1 MKKILVIGSSN
12 LDFVIRVGEMPAV
25 GETLLGQSLER
36 IPGGKGAN
44 QACACGRLG
53 GDTTF
58 LSAVG
63 TDGLGDV
70 VLENLIAAGVDCS
83 RVARCPGNTGIA
95 VIYVNDAGNNSI
107 VVVPGANSACDRGY
121 LAETWD
127 LVEQANIVIAQLEI
141 PHDAVWDVLRRA
153 HDLGKVTI
161 LNPAPAPDSLP
172 EDLYPCLDYITPNET
187 ELQKLTGL
195 PVGTAEEAKAAA
207 AVLLARGVEQVV
219 VTLGEKGALLK
230 SRTREQLFP
239 ALPVEAVDTTAAG
252 DTFNGA
258 MAVRLAEGAV
268 IEEAIRFANAASAL
282 AVSRKGAQTSIPD
295 RGEVEDLLARSN

>member
-12 LDFVIRVGEMPAV
+12 LDFVIRVSEMPAV

-53 GDTTF
+53 GNTTF

-70 VLENLIAAGVDCS
+70 VLENLIATGVDCT
-83 RVARCPGNTGIA
+83 RVAHSVGNTGMA

-107 VVVPGANSACDRGY
+107 VVVSGANSTCDQEY
-121 LAETWD
+121 FSQTWD
-127 LVEQANIVIAQLEI
+127 LVEQADIVVAQMEI
-141 PHDAVWDVLRRA
+141 PHDAVYEVMRRA
-153 HDLGKVTI
+153 YGMGKVTI
-161 LNPAPAPDSLP
+161 LNPAPAPDDLP
-172 EDLYPCLDYITPNET
+172 ADLYACLHYITPNET

-195 PVGTAEEAKAAA
+195 PVGTVEEAKAVA
-207 AVLLARGVEQVV
+207 AVLLERGVGQVV

-230 SRTREQLFP
+230 SREREQLFP
-239 ALPVEAVDTTAAG
+239 ALPVKAVDTTAAG

-258 MAVRLAEGAV
+258 MAVRLAEGAD
-268 IEEAIRFANAASAL
+268 IGAAITFANAASAL
-282 AVSRKGAQTSIPD
+282 AVSRKGAQTSIPS
-295 RGEVEDLLARSN
+295 RAEVEALLTRNG

>member
-12 LDFVIRVGEMPAV
+12 LDYVIRVGEMPAV
-25 GETLLGQSLER
+25 GETLLGKSLER

-53 GDTTF
+53 GDTAF

-63 TDGLGDV
+63 TDGLGEV
-70 VLENLIAAGVDCS
+70 VLENLVAAGVDCS
-83 RVARCPGNTGIA
+83 HVARCPGSTGMA

-107 VVVPGANSACDRGY
+107 VVVAGANAACDRDY
-121 LAETWD
+121 LAKTWG
-127 LVEQANIVIAQLEI
+127 LVEQADIVIAQMEI
-141 PHDAVWDVLRRA
+141 PHDAVAEVMRRA
-153 HDLGKVTI
+153 HGMGKVTI

-172 EDLYPCLDYITPNET
+172 ADLYPCLHYITPNET
-187 ELQKLTGL
+187 ELQKLTGM
-195 PVGTAEEAKAAA
+195 PVDTAEDAGAAA
-207 AVLLARGVEQVV
+207 AVLLERGVGQVV

-239 ALPVEAVDTTAAG
+239 ALPVQAVDTTAAG

-258 MAVRLAEGAV
+258 MAVRLAEGAS
-268 IEEAIRFANAASAL
+268 IEEAIAFANAASAL
-282 AVSRKGAQTSIPD
+282 AVSRKGAQTSIPS
-295 RGEVEDLLARSN
+295 RAETEALLAGNN